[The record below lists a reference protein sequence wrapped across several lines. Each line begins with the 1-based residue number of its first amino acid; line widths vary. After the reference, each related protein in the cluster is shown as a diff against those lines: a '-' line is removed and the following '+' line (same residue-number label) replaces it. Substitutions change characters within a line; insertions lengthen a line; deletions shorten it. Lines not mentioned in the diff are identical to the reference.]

1 MNAEYCIANAKQLAE
16 MYYALEDTD
25 YSRRMGYIYRIG
37 MLESYLRTA
46 FQEIE
51 ILKDTLSDLEQLMK
65 VAE

>member
-1 MNAEYCIANAKQLAE
+1 

-65 VAE
+65 VTE